1 MRCLKCICIIC
12 HDSFLELVFKNG
24 YWLALFSFQ
33 NTNRYPS
40 SHLFCRQ
47 VSKYL
52 ERERPRPEAHPR
64 LANITRK
71 RTHLETTMPFTWRNL
86 NRSCA
91 FSRSLNFSLA
101 VKVSYGTNRGW
112 LPPPGLRKVRE
123 RTTYL
128 ALPLHLWE
136 HIPAPRLTFCRAPRT
151 WLTFALQFQLLLLG
165 PDVVIVFSHDL
176 HHSLCPTK
184 ETTDGKKAK
193 KNGFLSAHLFQTAS
207 GTEHHQ
213 MLTAHCWVSPVI
225 N

>member
-1 MRCLKCICIIC
+1 MVYNSINQTTKRSCWGLQCRICEWMHVYMLQFKMRCLKCICIIC

-123 RTTYL
+123 RTTY
-128 ALPLHLWE
+128 
-136 HIPAPRLTFCRAPRT
+136 
-151 WLTFALQFQLLLLG
+151 
-165 PDVVIVFSHDL
+165 
-176 HHSLCPTK
+176 
-184 ETTDGKKAK
+184 
-193 KNGFLSAHLFQTAS
+193 
-207 GTEHHQ
+207 
-213 MLTAHCWVSPVI
+213 
-225 N
+225 